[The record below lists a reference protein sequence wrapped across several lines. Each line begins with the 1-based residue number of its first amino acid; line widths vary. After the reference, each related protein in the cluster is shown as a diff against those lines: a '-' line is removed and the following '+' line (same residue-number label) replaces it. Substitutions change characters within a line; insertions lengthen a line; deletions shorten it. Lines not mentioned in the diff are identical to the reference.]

1 MDRTNGDVERIRQGV
16 SRAAL
21 AHNVQIEKLQA
32 ELRDAYQRE
41 VGMASVVAERRQFSQ
56 ELFTARLKL
65 DMYREKFAA
74 SQRELA
80 ERDKQLNELSRAFED
95 AQNKLTALSKSA
107 LGALQLKYW
116 RLRRRQGRG
125 KA

>member
-1 MDRTNGDVERIRQGV
+1 MDPNNGDVELIRQGI

-21 AHNVQIEKLQA
+21 AHETQIEKLQA

-41 VGMASVVAERRQFSQ
+41 VEMASVVAERRQFSQ
-56 ELFTARLKL
+56 ELYSTRKKL
-65 DMYREKFAA
+65 DMYRKL
-74 SQRELA
+74 LA
-80 ERDKQLNELSRAFED
+80 ERNSQLADS
-95 AQNKLTALSKSA
+95 QNKLTALSESL

-116 RLRRRQGRG
+116 RRRRSWRQGRG

>member
-1 MDRTNGDVERIRQGV
+1 MDRKTVGVEQIRQGI

-56 ELFTARLKL
+56 ELYTARIELN
-65 DMYREKFAA
+65 MYREKLAA
-74 SQRELA
+74 SEAELA
-80 ERDKQLNELSRAFED
+80 ERERQLNDLSRAYADTES
-95 AQNKLTALSKSA
+95 KLAALSKSA

-116 RLRRRQGRG
+116 RLRRRKRQG